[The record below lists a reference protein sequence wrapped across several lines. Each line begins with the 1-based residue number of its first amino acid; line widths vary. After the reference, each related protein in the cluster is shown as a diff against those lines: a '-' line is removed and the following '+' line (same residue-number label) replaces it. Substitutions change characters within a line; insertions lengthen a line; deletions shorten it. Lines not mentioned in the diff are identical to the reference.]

1 MNLSEQ
7 LERIELKLRQ
17 LALDMRQI
25 KRQNEELSHQNHQLQ
40 LEIALRD
47 QTIARLQEGLSEAQ
61 SQLLLQEQADA
72 DKARQL
78 KVQVD
83 QYLREIDKCIEWLT
97 NN

>member
-17 LALDMRQI
+17 LALDIRQI
-25 KRQNEELSHQNHQLQ
+25 KRQNEELSEQNHQLQ
-40 LEIALRD
+40 LEIALKD
-47 QTIARLQEGLSEAQ
+47 QTIARLREELSAAQ
-61 SQLLLQEQADA
+61 SRVLLQEQADL
-72 DKARQL
+72 DKAKQL

-83 QYLREIDKCIEWLT
+83 QYIREIDKCIEWLT